1 MNINNKKKACIP
13 ALLAPALLCSGAAL
27 ADDNSELLEKLKLL
41 EQELTSVKA
50 ALAKQGEQQKQLVE
64 QQAAAA
70 KNAAAKSEKK
80 NGTEFNYGGFIKSD
94 FMYSNYSG
102 GERANAGIG
111 DEILVPSV
119 IPIGGTNGGSR
130 LDSHI
135 KTSRFWFKTTTD
147 TAAGSINSHIEL
159 DFLTAEGNERI
170 SNSAGARVR
179 HAYLNWNYSDD
190 ASLLVGQTWSTL
202 MTPSALPEAV
212 DFIGP
217 TSGVIFNRQSQIRWS
232 KKVAG
237 GGAVKVALENPS
249 SSILDAGGGISGAN
263 FDDSTLPDLIVR
275 YDGKAGNLTYGLAVL
290 GTEVGFDNGVTSAD
304 DFGIGFSAAG
314 KYVFANGDDLKF
326 QISHGPLGRF
336 LALQPFRAAA
346 SDVDGGVS
354 TIDQTGGYVAY
365 RHKWTDKL
373 RSTFMV
379 AMADTD
385 IPDGASLANTE
396 SVSNYNVNLIYSPT
410 PKLSFGIEYIDAERE
425 LANGQSGDLKR
436 LQFMGKYAF

>member
-1 MNINNKKKACIP
+1 MKTNNKKKILIS
-13 ALLAPALLCSGAAL
+13 ALAAPMVLCSATAL
-27 ADDNSELLEKLKLL
+27 GDDNSQLLEKLKLL
-41 EQELTSVKA
+41 EQELSAVKS
-50 ALAKQGEQQKQLVE
+50 ALAKQGEEQKK
-64 QQAAAA
+64 QAAAVQ
-70 KNAAAKSEKK
+70 AAVAKSENKS
-80 NGTEFNYGGFIKSD
+80 GTSFNYGGFIKSD

-119 IPIGGTNGGSR
+119 IPVGGSNGASR

-135 KTSRFWFKTTTD
+135 KTSRFWFKTSTD
-147 TAAGSINSHIEL
+147 TAAGAIDSHIEL

-179 HAYLNWNYSDD
+179 HAYLNWHYAED

-202 MTPSALPEAV
+202 MTPGALPEAV

-217 TSGVIFNRQSQIRWS
+217 TSGVIFNRQSQIRWT
-232 KKVAG
+232 KKLAA

-249 SSILDAGGGISGAN
+249 SSVLDAGGGISGAN
-263 FDDSTLPDLIVR
+263 FDDSTLPDLVVR
-275 YDGKAGNLTYGLAVL
+275 YDGKAGNLTYGLALL
-290 GTEVGFDNGVTSAD
+290 GTEVGFDNGVTSAE
-304 DFGIGFSAAG
+304 DFGVGFSLAG
-314 KYVFANGDDLKF
+314 KYLFANGDDLKF
-326 QISHGPLGRF
+326 QFNHGPLGRF

-346 SDVDGGVS
+346 SETGGDIS

-365 RHKWTDKL
+365 RHKWNDKL
-373 RSTFMV
+373 RSTFMY

-385 IPDGASLANTE
+385 IPAGASLANTE

-410 PKLSFGIEYIDAERE
+410 PKLSFGVEYIDAERE